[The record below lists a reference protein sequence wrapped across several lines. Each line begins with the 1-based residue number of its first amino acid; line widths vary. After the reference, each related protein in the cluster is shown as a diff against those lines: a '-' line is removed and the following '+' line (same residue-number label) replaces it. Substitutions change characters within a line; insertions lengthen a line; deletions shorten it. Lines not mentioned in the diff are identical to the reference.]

1 MANDDT
7 SPAAGTGPAAGEP
20 LDLDAV
26 EFRYLAYVAAEADPG
41 VTTAG
46 LLQVARKVLADVP
59 QVLELARR
67 KARAGHM
74 RSRYWPTEAGIA
86 AVDELSRR
94 AGGGTDVEPTEGN
107 QS

>member
-1 MANDDT
+1 MADET
-7 SPAAGTGPAAGEP
+7 SQAACSTPAAGDSP

-26 EFRYLAYVAAEADPG
+26 EFAYLAYVAAEADPG

-59 QVLELARR
+59 EVLKLARR
-67 KARAGHM
+67 KTRAGHM

-86 AVDELSRR
+86 AVDELTRR
-94 AGGGTDVEPTEGN
+94 AAGGTTDE
-107 QS
+107 